1 MSERDD
7 ESTRP
12 LPEGPQEPVEQG
24 TPGHGAQPE
33 QRPQPEQPAQP
44 EPPYAQPQYGQST
57 YGGAPETGS
66 PQYGSP
72 QYGDHY
78 GASQYRS
85 AQYGS
90 PYAPTPYT
98 GGTAAQSPSVPP
110 STIVLAVISGLAT
123 LTCWGA
129 PVGLAPMIMAIIAL
143 ASYKE
148 DIERAR
154 RLTRW
159 GWIVFGI
166 LAAVAA
172 LIIILIIVLAI
183 ASNSSGSTYDL

>member
-24 TPGHGAQPE
+24 TPGHDAQPE
-33 QRPQPEQPAQP
+33 QRPQPEQPAQT
-44 EPPYAQPQYGQST
+44 EAPYAQPQYGQWT

-72 QYGDHY
+72 QYGDQY
-78 GASQYRS
+78 GAS
-85 AQYGS
+85 QYGS

-98 GGTAAQSPSVPP
+98 GGAPAQSPSVPP

-143 ASYKE
+143 ASYKQ
-148 DIERAR
+148 DIDRAR

-183 ASNSSGSTYDL
+183 ASNSNGSTYDL